1 MRPTADTLTTL
12 RFVLSPIVMWL
23 ILADEKTAALTFY
36 GAAIVTD
43 ILDVSQPR
51 AVNAAAESKSLE
63 KRAPLPRRNWRY

>member
-1 MRPTADTLTTL
+1 
-12 RFVLSPIVMWL
+12 MWL